1 MIPKDIRVSAR
12 AKMLRKEMTPQEKQ
26 LWYGFLKDYPVK
38 VYKQRIIESYIVDF
52 YCASTKL
59 VIEIDGGQHYSQEA
73 LEYDQRRT
81 EVIEKYGLKVIRFTN
96 TDINKYFEGVC
107 AKIRKEIE
115 ERRGE

>member
-52 YCASTKL
+52 YCASAKL

-107 AKIRKEIE
+107 SKIRKEIE
-115 ERRGE
+115 ERRGK